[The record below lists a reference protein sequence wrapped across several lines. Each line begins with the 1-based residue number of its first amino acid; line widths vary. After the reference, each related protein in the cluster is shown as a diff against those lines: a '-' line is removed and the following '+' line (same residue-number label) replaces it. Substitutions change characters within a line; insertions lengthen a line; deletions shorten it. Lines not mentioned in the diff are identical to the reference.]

1 MYNELKS
8 GVYMFRDFNEVICL
22 GLGGS
27 YSEIA
32 KDCLFKKYDLYLYQR
47 SLASIKECIE
57 YVDENCNAI
66 AVLPVETTYKGIIRE
81 TIDNLIMTKNQNIQI
96 LAETV
101 IPVNDCIL
109 SKTTE
114 FYSIMGLIAN
124 PNALAKCKNFVRDE
138 MPRQLNI
145 VMAENMDE
153 SARLLNNYNLTYSI
167 IGTHNTA
174 EIYNLNVLKEHIE
187 NDKDNNRR
195 FIVIGDAETEPTG
208 NDKTSIV
215 LFLNDRQ
222 GALMDIVQVFVKY
235 HINITHISSK
245 MMNNRAE
252 EQAVFIDFAGHK
264 KDEVVQNFIRVLG
277 PNCKTV
283 RVIGSYTRF

>member
-167 IGTHNTA
+167 IGTHKTA

-264 KDEVVQNFIRVLG
+264 KDEVVQNLIKDLE

>member
-1 MYNELKS
+1 
-8 GVYMFRDFNEVICL
+8 MFRDFNEVICL

-66 AVLPVETTYKGIIRE
+66 AVLPVETSYKGMIRE

-124 PNALAKCKNFVRDE
+124 PNALAKCKDFVRDE

-167 IGTHNTA
+167 IGTHKTA

-215 LFLNDRQ
+215 LFLQDRQ

-235 HINITHISSK
+235 NINITHISSK

-264 KDEVVQNFIRVLG
+264 KDEIVQNLINDLE
-277 PNCKTV
+277 PHCKTV